1 MAIVTGYTITAM
13 DARLHI
19 TAGDDLVAPSTGND
33 YIRIHETITG
43 SSGRQMHF
51 VRFVDESEGKEF
63 MCTFCN
69 PVSANEVTV
78 YYDGTYEIRAINYSS
93 NYTDLK
99 LYKNGVQIALGSN
112 TVTNLICNSYAVH
125 S

>member
-1 MAIVTGYTITAM
+1 MVEVTFYTEKAM
-13 DARLHI
+13 NLRLHI
-19 TAGDDLVAPSTGND
+19 TTDTDLVAPSSGND
-33 YIRIHETITG
+33 YIRIHDTVTG

-51 VRFVDESEGKEF
+51 VRFVDETEGKEF

-69 PVSANEVTV
+69 PASANEVTV
-78 YYDGTYEIRAINYSS
+78 YYDGTYEIRASNYSS

-99 LYKNGVQIALGSN
+99 LYKNGVQVALGSD